1 MPPLVIEGDVVP
13 DRDRDLRRPGL
24 RCPARRGW
32 QRGDGRAGRR
42 FPAAGRVMDQ
52 QVSVAARDGVTG
64 ERARPGPGLRGARRL
79 QQFPGIGAGHAQ
91 GAGEAR

>member
-1 MPPLVIEGDVVP
+1 
-13 DRDRDLRRPGL
+13 
-24 RCPARRGW
+24 
-32 QRGDGRAGRR
+32 
-42 FPAAGRVMDQ
+42 MDQ
-52 QVSVAARDGVTG
+52 QVSLAARDGVTG